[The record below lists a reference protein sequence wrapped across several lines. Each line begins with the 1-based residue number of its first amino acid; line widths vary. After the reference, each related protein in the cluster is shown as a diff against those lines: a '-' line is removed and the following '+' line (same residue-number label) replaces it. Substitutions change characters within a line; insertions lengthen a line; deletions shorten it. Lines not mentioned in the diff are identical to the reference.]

1 MRHRATVYLMHPPTT
16 PTSPHVG
23 GEFRAA
29 REGAGVAL
37 RALADEAGIDH
48 STLSR
53 WERGERQIST
63 STYEHLSHTLADYL
77 AGKWTA

>member
-1 MRHRATVYLMHPPTT
+1 MTT
-16 PTSPHVG
+16 PTTSTSAESG
-23 GEFRAA
+23 AEFRAA
-29 REGAGVAL
+29 RQGAGLPL
-37 RALADEAGIDH
+37 RALATEAGINH

-53 WERGERQIST
+53 WERGEREIST